1 MFRNFLNKHKYIKV
15 FTFSETKNI
24 TIKYYKIKDYKP
36 FYLINPDHIFYHNGY
51 LSIIIS
57 DKSAETI
64 NPLDFESHFS
74 AKDFKVAIES
84 KLIKETF
91 GTLKDSKID
100 WLKVIMFANLI
111 VSAILLFIILK
122 QGGIL

>member
-15 FTFSETKNI
+15 FKFSETKNI
-24 TIKYYKIKDYKP
+24 TINYYKIKDYKP
-36 FYLINPDHIFYHNGY
+36 FYLINPDHIFYHKGY
-51 LSIIIS
+51 LSIITS

-64 NPLDFESHFS
+64 NPLDFKSRFS

-100 WLKVIMFANLI
+100 WLKVIMFANLL